1 MAAWIVE
8 RRPTATAAFDRLM
21 GYTSSMRA
29 AAVMFVVAA
38 LAALVGAPAALGA
51 GRTGGAGSLGQGGSP
66 APGTGGA
73 SSTAVASL
81 KRSLNAG
88 MRQAGP
94 YSGAD
99 VVDLTANRELFSHNA
114 NTPRLPASVEKLY
127 TTTTALTR
135 FGANANLSTTVLG
148 SGQQRG
154 PTFAG
159 TLYLRGGGDPTF
171 GSAGFDSRAY
181 GTGATMQ
188 HLVSNLVSVT
198 QIKQLTGNVVADET
212 IFDAVRGT
220 LATGNQ
226 PSLDVEGELSGLAY
240 NRGWATGDGSSYE
253 QHPALE
259 AGRQFVAALQA
270 AGVKVPRRIRVTAGG
285 TPQSAHQLASAGSP
299 RMATL
304 ISLTNTPSDNFFA
317 EMLCKVLGA
326 RFGSGGTTSAGAAVI
341 RAQVAASFGI
351 HPQLN
356 DGSGLSRSDLTT
368 PAQVVTLLRDM
379 QSNTAFTSSLAVAGR
394 TGTLEHELRGT
405 YAAGRCRGKT
415 GTLRDASN
423 VVGYCRAQDGHT
435 LAYAFLM
442 NGIYPDYAHPIQ
454 NRMELAVARYGG

>member
-1 MAAWIVE
+1 MAGCILE
-8 RRPTATAAFDRLM
+8 RDPAATAPFDLPI
-21 GYTSSMRA
+21 GYTSSMRV
-29 AAVMFVVAA
+29 AVATLAVLVA
-38 LAALVGAPAALGA
+38 LAGAPGALGA
-51 GRTGGAGSLGQGGSP
+51 GRTGGGGAVGQGGGSP
-66 APGTGGA
+66 APAPGGA
-73 SSTAVASL
+73 SSRAVASL

-114 NTPRLPASVEKLY
+114 TTPRLPASVEKLY

-154 PTFAG
+154 STFDG

-198 QIKQLTGNVVADET
+198 GIKQLDGSVVADESV
-212 IFDAVRGT
+212 FDADRGT
-220 LATGNQ
+220 PATGEQ
-226 PSLDVEGELSGLAY
+226 PSIEVEGELSGLAY
-240 NRGWATGDGSSYE
+240 NRGWANSDGSAFVL
-253 QHPALE
+253 HPALE
-259 AGRQFVAALQA
+259 AGQQFVAALQA
-270 AGVKVPRRIRVTAGG
+270 AGVKVPRRTRVTAGV
-285 TPQSAHQLASAGSP
+285 TPQAAHTLASAGSP
-299 RMATL
+299 RIATL

-317 EMLCKVLGA
+317 EMLCKDLGA
-326 RFGSGGTTSAGAAVI
+326 RFGGAGTTAAGAAVI
-341 RAQVAASFGI
+341 RAQVAKSFGI

-356 DGSGLSRSDLTT
+356 DGSGLSRADRTS
-368 PAQVVTLLRDM
+368 PAQVVTLLRDER
-379 QSNTAFTSSLAVAGR
+379 SNTAFTSSLAVAGQ
-394 TGTLEHELRGT
+394 TGTLENELNGT
-405 YAAGRCRGKT
+405 YAEGRCRGKT
-415 GTLRDASN
+415 GTLHDASN

-442 NGIYPDYAHPIQ
+442 NGIFPDYAHPIQ
-454 NRMELAVARYGG
+454 DRMELAVARYGG